1 MRMTPRLATAAL
13 AVALVAGIGLA
24 GSPAQAKTTTTVS
37 GAARLPFL
45 MSTISELS
53 LAGTQF
59 DATPPATSE
68 GDGANSKTLVFP
80 ISRLPKN
87 GVLPLDGGMSIGASV
102 ARLYLTAPRLEYS
115 TDAGRGRI
123 TFEVVDMPADG
134 PADLANGTRIALLN
148 VSRLAVKTTRGR
160 VTGSGK
166 EWKRIDTQRIAG
178 RVYLAD
184 DATLLTSIN
193 TYIGSTFFTPKR
205 PFSKLSTV
213 ITTTVTCS
221 TRAECK

>member
-53 LAGTQF
+53 LAGTQV

-68 GDGANSKTLVFP
+68 GDGGSSKTLVFP
-80 ISRLPKN
+80 VSRLPKN

-148 VSRLAVKTTRGR
+148 VSQLAVKTTRGR

>member
-24 GSPAQAKTTTTVS
+24 GSPAQAKTSTTVS
-37 GAARLPFL
+37 GSARLPIL
-45 MSTISELS
+45 PSTLS
-53 LAGTQF
+53 AMGLAGTQI
-59 DATPPATSE
+59 DAIPPAE
-68 GDGANSKTLVFP
+68 AVGNDGIHRTVIFP
-80 ISRLPKN
+80 ISRLPRN
-87 GVLPLDGGMSIGASV
+87 GVLPWDGGMSIGASV

-148 VSRLAVKTTRGR
+148 VSRLVVKTTRGR

-166 EWKRIDTQRIAG
+166 EWKRTDTQRIAG
-178 RVYLAD
+178 RVYLVD
-184 DATLLTSIN
+184 DATVLTSIN
-193 TYIGSTFFTPKR
+193 AYIGSTFFTPKR
-205 PFSKLSTV
+205 PFSTLSTV

>member
-37 GAARLPFL
+37 GAAKLPFL
-45 MSTISELS
+45 LSALSALS
-53 LAGTQF
+53 LAGTQV
-59 DATPPATSE
+59 DATPPATAE
-68 GDGANSKTLVFP
+68 GDGGSSKTLVFP
-80 ISRLPKN
+80 VSRLPKN

>member
-37 GAARLPFL
+37 GAAKLPFL
-45 MSTISELS
+45 LSALSALS
-53 LAGTQF
+53 LAGTQV
-59 DATPPATSE
+59 DATPPATAE
-68 GDGANSKTLVFP
+68 GDGGSSKTLVFP
-80 ISRLPKN
+80 VSRLPKN

-205 PFSKLSTV
+205 PFSTLSTV

>member
-37 GAARLPFL
+37 GAAKLPFL
-45 MSTISELS
+45 LSALSALS
-53 LAGTQF
+53 LAGTQV
-59 DATPPATSE
+59 DATPPATAE
-68 GDGANSKTLVFP
+68 GDGGSSKTLVFP
-80 ISRLPKN
+80 VSRLPKN

-134 PADLANGTRIALLN
+134 PADLTNGTRIALFN
-148 VSRLAVKTTRGR
+148 VSRLVVKTTRGR